1 MSQQHAGHDG
11 TPASSASPSVPQ
23 GTAPAPA
30 LASGAASPA
39 PAPPRADTPAPA
51 PAPPPVHP
59 PSDGV
64 AGSASTGNMNQV
76 LQTNFLGVHKLKVK
90 QIQNTEYTRQ
100 LSKVGVKRVTESIQA
115 RGWISANAPYVLVPR
130 EQLPEG
136 RETVWSSEVLA
147 SLQVFCLDGNHRLRA
162 LFDLYGPDFEVDARL
177 YMHFDCAIM
186 VNALARSKF

>member
-1 MSQQHAGHDG
+1 MSQQDAGHDG
-11 TPASSASPSVPQ
+11 TPASSSTSVPQ

-30 LASGAASPA
+30 LTAGAASPA
-39 PAPPRADTPAPA
+39 PAPAPAVSPAAFAPA
-51 PAPPPVHP
+51 PTVHP
-59 PSDGV
+59 PSDG
-64 AGSASTGNMNQV
+64 ATGSASTGNMNQV

-115 RGWISANAPYVLVPR
+115 RGWISANAPYALVPR

-136 RETVWSSEVLA
+136 KETVWSSEVLA
-147 SLQVFCLDGNHRLRA
+147 SLKVFCLDGNHRLRA

-186 VNALARSKF
+186 VNALARSEF